1 MKKNLIYFV
10 ILASLISCSST
21 PKKITRVDVKRI
33 SPKCLPLAKITVE
46 NKDGVEALAIL
57 DAENKVRDLN
67 GDTLAIEETVRNG
80 KEIKFGG
87 VAYRC
92 KTEE

>member
-1 MKKNLIYFV
+1 MKTSFLYVLVFV
-10 ILASLISCSST
+10 LAMSCSST
-21 PKKITRVDVKRI
+21 TKKINRVDVKRI
-33 SPKCLPLAKITVE
+33 DPKCVPLAKITVE
-46 NKDGVEALAIL
+46 NSDGVEALAMKE
-57 DAENKVRDLN
+57 AEKKVRDLD

-92 KTEE
+92 KNGE